1 MQCPDLPKP
10 RQGDFDGWPEVALPH
25 RFDQVGQD
33 AGVLGFVHELAIGVG
48 SEDDHRHG
56 ALGQQR
62 LRGLQAVDSRHF
74 DVQEHQIRPQP
85 AHQVQRA
92 RAVCRLSHHAIPLI
106 LQHRAQAQADHGL
119 VVGDEDPQ
127 RVRHYSRALDA
138 IRGTVITARVP
149 AVPGAACCPAPPEKT
164 SVPPRSSV
172 TRARTIFNPRSV
184 PAVGSNR

>member
-33 AGVLGFVHELAIGVG
+33 AGVLGFVHELAIG
-48 SEDDHRHG
+48 
-56 ALGQQR
+56 
-62 LRGLQAVDSRHF
+62 
-74 DVQEHQIRPQP
+74 
-85 AHQVQRA
+85 
-92 RAVCRLSHHAIPLI
+92 
-106 LQHRAQAQADHGL
+106 
-119 VVGDEDPQ
+119 VGDEDPQ